1 MLNSPKKLR
10 NNYKKSPTESGSV
23 INIYCLL
30 VRLRHNG
37 FDSFTAER
45 HDDSCLCEHVI
56 GRVSAV
62 VQCRFRIVIIF
73 GNEDFGNTGEAD
85 VEGTAFA
92 WKPDY
97 IELGTGRNFSPGVMQ
112 SVDFGMDHERVFV
125 RLEFVVAYEFPG
137 ICIEQIVS
145 EELFFTCVGDSF
157 VVKSGGCTVVS
168 GADNASVSA
177 DKNGAHLR
185 VLVFGKACLGTH
197 HLRIDFV
204 AKLCSRTI
212 HAKKYRQNFNG
223 ELFLNLVSMEK
234 SNHFGKVYLIGAGPG
249 DPGLLTVRGKSIL
262 EKADVVVYDRL
273 VSPGV
278 LSLCNPDAKMVDV
291 GKMPT
296 HHKVKQS
303 EINKLLVK
311 FAVEM
316 PGATIARLKGGDPFV
331 FGRGG
336 EEALELV
343 SAGVEF
349 EIVPGVTSAIAV
361 PAYAGIPVSHRG
373 IATSFHIITGH
384 EKLDERTLAGSL
396 QTRDERNVIP
406 ATEPESLSSK
416 PLGLDFEALARCP
429 GTLIFLMGIA
439 NMDFI
444 AHRLMECGKD
454 PKTPLAFIEKG
465 TTPKQRTVMATLET
479 AGETIVREN
488 VTAPAIT
495 IMGGVVELGKTL
507 AWKKNLPLSG
517 KRLVVTRAAK
527 QASGITARLTALG
540 AEVIE
545 TPMIETRTL
554 DCPLVM
560 RHPEPVAAL
569 ASHVIA
575 SPEGAWQSRSADFN
589 SLANFDILA
598 FTSTNGVESFFKQLF
613 DAGYD
618 VRVLAG
624 KKIAS
629 VGKITEKK
637 LLEYGIRCDY
647 VPEDHTGEG
656 LGMLLRSILDER
668 TLVNSLQTRDERDVM
683 AQAHDSIGSAMPVCE
698 QPVTALASHVMAS
711 EQSERGNPLDESRI
725 LLLQGNLADDTLL
738 KLLPKA
744 TRWVVYETLPVAE
757 LPEWKREAVASAD
770 AVVFAS
776 TSAVENFVNLM
787 SNVKACHSERSE
799 ESSASMGPS
808 LVELAQDDFIK
819 KSPHTSFCIGR
830 MTESAARKHGFN
842 TVTSDETTMDSLVK
856 KIVEYYT
863 TSPNH

>member
-1 MLNSPKKLR
+1 MK
-10 NNYKKSPTESGSV
+10 E
-23 INIYCLL
+23 
-30 VRLRHNG
+30 
-37 FDSFTAER
+37 
-45 HDDSCLCEHVI
+45 
-56 GRVSAV
+56 
-62 VQCRFRIVIIF
+62 
-73 GNEDFGNTGEAD
+73 NTG
-85 VEGTAFA
+85 
-92 WKPDY
+92 
-97 IELGTGRNFSPGVMQ
+97 
-112 SVDFGMDHERVFV
+112 
-125 RLEFVVAYEFPG
+125 
-137 ICIEQIVS
+137 
-145 EELFFTCVGDSF
+145 
-157 VVKSGGCTVVS
+157 
-168 GADNASVSA
+168 
-177 DKNGAHLR
+177 
-185 VLVFGKACLGTH
+185 
-197 HLRIDFV
+197 
-204 AKLCSRTI
+204 
-212 HAKKYRQNFNG
+212 KK
-223 ELFLNLVSMEK
+223 
-234 SNHFGKVYLIGAGPG
+234 GKVYLIGAGPG
-249 DPGLLTVRGKSIL
+249 DPGLLTLRGKSVL

-273 VSPGV
+273 VSPAILGF
-278 LSLCNPDAKMVDV
+278 CNPKAKMVDV

-303 EINKLLVK
+303 EINKLLVQ
-311 FAVEM
+311 FASEM
-316 PGATIARLKGGDPFV
+316 PNATIARLKGGDPFV

-343 SAGVEF
+343 AADVEF
-349 EIVPGVTSAIAV
+349 EVVPGITSAISV

-384 EKLDERTLAGSL
+384 EKEVDSRKSEVGSG
-396 QTRDERNVIP
+396 EVIG
-406 ATEPESLSSK
+406 ACHCEPCKGDAISRGNLS
-416 PLGLDFEALARCP
+416 LDFETLAHCP

-444 AHRLMECGKD
+444 ARRLMECGKD

-465 TTPKQRTVMATLET
+465 TTPYQRTVMATLET

-554 DCPLVM
+554 ECPYVM
-560 RHPEPVAAL
+560 AQAHDSIGSAMPVCEQPVTAL

-575 SPEGAWQSRSADFN
+575 SPEGARQSSPADFS

-598 FTSTNGVESFFKQLF
+598 FTSTNGVESFFKLLLASGN
-613 DAGYD
+613 DI
-618 VRVLAG
+618 RILAG

-656 LGMLLRSILDER
+656 LGKLLA
-668 TLVNSLQTRDERDVM
+668 TL
-683 AQAHDSIGSAMPVCE
+683 PVD
-698 QPVTALASHVMAS
+698 H
-711 EQSERGNPLDESRI
+711 SRI

-744 TRWVVYETLPVAE
+744 TRWVVYETLPVVE

-776 TSAVENFVNLM
+776 TSAVENFIAATSDVIP
-787 SNVKACHSERSE
+787 AQAGI
-799 ESSASMGPS
+799 SSR
-808 LVELAQDDFIK
+808 LA
-819 KSPHTSFCIGR
+819 FCIGR
-830 MTESAARKHGFN
+830 MTESAARKHGFE

-856 KIVEYYT
+856 KIAEYY
-863 TSPNH
+863 SK

>member
-1 MLNSPKKLR
+1 
-10 NNYKKSPTESGSV
+10 
-23 INIYCLL
+23 
-30 VRLRHNG
+30 
-37 FDSFTAER
+37 
-45 HDDSCLCEHVI
+45 
-56 GRVSAV
+56 
-62 VQCRFRIVIIF
+62 
-73 GNEDFGNTGEAD
+73 
-85 VEGTAFA
+85 
-92 WKPDY
+92 
-97 IELGTGRNFSPGVMQ
+97 
-112 SVDFGMDHERVFV
+112 
-125 RLEFVVAYEFPG
+125 
-137 ICIEQIVS
+137 
-145 EELFFTCVGDSF
+145 
-157 VVKSGGCTVVS
+157 
-168 GADNASVSA
+168 
-177 DKNGAHLR
+177 
-185 VLVFGKACLGTH
+185 
-197 HLRIDFV
+197 
-204 AKLCSRTI
+204 
-212 HAKKYRQNFNG
+212 
-223 ELFLNLVSMEK
+223 MEN

-278 LSLCNPDAKMVDV
+278 LSLCNPKAKMVDV

-311 FAVEM
+311 FALEM
-316 PGATIARLKGGDPFV
+316 PGATVARLKGGDPFV

-343 SAGVEF
+343 AAGVEF
-349 EIVPGVTSAIAV
+349 EVVPGVTSAIAV

-384 EKLDERTLAGSL
+384 EKEVDSRKSEVGS
-396 QTRDERNVIP
+396 DSVI
-406 ATEPESLSSK
+406 LSEVRSTKSK
-416 PLGLDFEALARCP
+416 DPSQNLSLDFENLAKCQ

-444 AHRLMECGKD
+444 ARRLIECGKD

-465 TTPKQRTVMATLET
+465 TTPNQRTVMATLET

-527 QASGITARLTALG
+527 QSSGITARLTALG

-545 TPMIETRTL
+545 SPMIETRSLEKPQTV
-554 DCPLVM
+554 C
-560 RHPEPVAAL
+560 HPERSTV
-569 ASHVIA
+569 
-575 SPEGAWQSRSADFN
+575 GAESKDPGLQGSVDFK

-613 DAGYD
+613 AAGYD

-637 LLEYGIRCDY
+637 LLEFGIRCDY

-656 LGMLLRSILDER
+656 LGLLLRDVVDKCEHVILSEER
-668 TLVNSLQTRDERDVM
+668 SSESKDLV
-683 AQAHDSIGSAMPVCE
+683 
-698 QPVTALASHVMAS
+698 
-711 EQSERGNPLDESRI
+711 ESRI

-744 TRWVVYETLPVAE
+744 TRWTVYETLPVAE
-757 LPEWKREAVASAD
+757 LPDWKREAIASAD
-770 AVVFAS
+770 AIVFAS
-776 TSAVENFVNLM
+776 SSAVENF
-787 SNVKACHSERSE
+787 AQI
-799 ESSASMGPS
+799 SSLSS
-808 LVELAQDDFIK
+808 FVSRL
-819 KSPHTSFCIGR
+819 SFCIGR
-830 MTESAARKHGFN
+830 MTEASAKKHGFE

-863 TSPNH
+863 MGENA

>member
-1 MLNSPKKLR
+1 
-10 NNYKKSPTESGSV
+10 
-23 INIYCLL
+23 
-30 VRLRHNG
+30 
-37 FDSFTAER
+37 
-45 HDDSCLCEHVI
+45 
-56 GRVSAV
+56 
-62 VQCRFRIVIIF
+62 
-73 GNEDFGNTGEAD
+73 
-85 VEGTAFA
+85 
-92 WKPDY
+92 
-97 IELGTGRNFSPGVMQ
+97 
-112 SVDFGMDHERVFV
+112 
-125 RLEFVVAYEFPG
+125 
-137 ICIEQIVS
+137 
-145 EELFFTCVGDSF
+145 
-157 VVKSGGCTVVS
+157 
-168 GADNASVSA
+168 
-177 DKNGAHLR
+177 
-185 VLVFGKACLGTH
+185 
-197 HLRIDFV
+197 
-204 AKLCSRTI
+204 
-212 HAKKYRQNFNG
+212 
-223 ELFLNLVSMEK
+223 MEK

-262 EKADVVVYDRL
+262 GKADVVVYDRL
-273 VSPGV
+273 VSPAILGM
-278 LSLCNPDAKMVDV
+278 CNSKAKMVDV

-303 EINKLLVK
+303 EINKLLVQ
-311 FAVEM
+311 FACEM

-343 SAGVEF
+343 AAGVEF
-349 EIVPGVTSAIAV
+349 EVVPGVTSAIAV

-384 EKLDERTLAGSL
+384 EKL
-396 QTRDERNVIP
+396 DERNVIP

-444 AHRLMECGKD
+444 ARRLMECGKE

-495 IMGGVVELGKTL
+495 IMGGVVELGKIL

-527 QASGITARLTALG
+527 QSSGITARLTALG

-545 TPMIETRTL
+545 TPMIETRSL

-560 RHPEPVAAL
+560 RHPE
-569 ASHVIA
+569 
-575 SPEGAWQSRSADFN
+575 RSTEDAKSKDPDQNCYANF
-589 SLANFDILA
+589 STLANFDILA
-598 FTSTNGVESFFKQLF
+598 FTSTNGVESFFKLLF
-613 DAGYD
+613 AAGYD

-647 VPEDHTGEG
+647 VPEDHTDEG
-656 LGMLLRSILDER
+656 LGKLL
-668 TLVNSLQTRDERDVM
+668 
-683 AQAHDSIGSAMPVCE
+683 A
-698 QPVTALASHVMAS
+698 ALIP
-711 EQSERGNPLDESRI
+711 QSTEGATSYPIPRI

-738 KLLPKA
+738 KLLPQA
-744 TRWVVYETLPVAE
+744 TRWVVYETLPVTE
-757 LPEWKREAVASAD
+757 LPEWKCEAVKSAD

-776 TSAVENFVNLM
+776 SSAVENFVKRM
-787 SNVKACHSERSE
+787 PQSTP
-799 ESSASMGPS
+799 SMKLRVNSRATSCLEAP
-808 LVELAQDDFIK
+808 QTR
-819 KSPHTSFCIGR
+819 PRTSFCIGR
-830 MTESAARKHGFN
+830 MTESAARKHGFE

-856 KIVEYYT
+856 KIAEYYT
-863 TSPNH
+863 KT

>member
-1 MLNSPKKLR
+1 
-10 NNYKKSPTESGSV
+10 
-23 INIYCLL
+23 
-30 VRLRHNG
+30 
-37 FDSFTAER
+37 
-45 HDDSCLCEHVI
+45 
-56 GRVSAV
+56 
-62 VQCRFRIVIIF
+62 
-73 GNEDFGNTGEAD
+73 
-85 VEGTAFA
+85 
-92 WKPDY
+92 
-97 IELGTGRNFSPGVMQ
+97 
-112 SVDFGMDHERVFV
+112 
-125 RLEFVVAYEFPG
+125 
-137 ICIEQIVS
+137 
-145 EELFFTCVGDSF
+145 
-157 VVKSGGCTVVS
+157 
-168 GADNASVSA
+168 
-177 DKNGAHLR
+177 
-185 VLVFGKACLGTH
+185 
-197 HLRIDFV
+197 
-204 AKLCSRTI
+204 
-212 HAKKYRQNFNG
+212 
-223 ELFLNLVSMEK
+223 MEN

-278 LSLCNPDAKMVDV
+278 LSLCNPKAKMVDV

-316 PGATIARLKGGDPFV
+316 PGATVARLKGGDPFV

-343 SAGVEF
+343 DAGVEF
-349 EIVPGVTSAIAV
+349 EVVPGVTSAIAV

-384 EKLDERTLAGSL
+384 EKEKSVVDPIAAL
-396 QTRDERNVIP
+396 QGDCHSGAEGDRIQCN
-406 ATEPESLSSK
+406 LS
-416 PLGLDFEALARCP
+416 LDFETLAKCQ

-444 AHRLMECGKD
+444 ARRLIECGKD

-465 TTPKQRTVMATLET
+465 TTPNQRTVMATLET
-479 AGETIVREN
+479 VGETIVREN

-527 QASGITARLTALG
+527 QSSGITARLTAIG

-545 TPMIETRTL
+545 TPMIETRDVFPCCYAGL
-554 DCPLVM
+554 RSGISNSSENKVA
-560 RHPEPVAAL
+560 EPVEFEDL
-569 ASHVIA
+569 K
-575 SPEGAWQSRSADFN
+575 
-589 SLANFDILA
+589 NFDILA

-613 DAGYD
+613 AAGYD

-656 LGMLLRSILDER
+656 LGMLLRNILDER
-668 TLVNSLQTRDERDVM
+668 CSTNSQT
-683 AQAHDSIGSAMPVCE
+683 
-698 QPVTALASHVMAS
+698 LASS
-711 EQSERGNPLDESRI
+711 LSLSKGTEFTNLDESRI

-744 TRWVVYETLPVAE
+744 IRWTVYETLPVAE
-757 LPEWKREAVASAD
+757 LPDWKREAIVSAD

-776 TSAVENFVNLM
+776 TSAVENFVKLTPQ
-787 SNVKACHSERSE
+787 
-799 ESSASMGPS
+799 SAEGTTSR
-808 LVELAQDDFIK
+808 LT
-819 KSPHTSFCIGR
+819 PHTSFCIGR
-830 MTESAARKHGFN
+830 ITEFAASKYGFE

-863 TSPNH
+863 MGENA

>member
-1 MLNSPKKLR
+1 
-10 NNYKKSPTESGSV
+10 
-23 INIYCLL
+23 
-30 VRLRHNG
+30 
-37 FDSFTAER
+37 
-45 HDDSCLCEHVI
+45 
-56 GRVSAV
+56 
-62 VQCRFRIVIIF
+62 
-73 GNEDFGNTGEAD
+73 
-85 VEGTAFA
+85 
-92 WKPDY
+92 
-97 IELGTGRNFSPGVMQ
+97 
-112 SVDFGMDHERVFV
+112 
-125 RLEFVVAYEFPG
+125 
-137 ICIEQIVS
+137 
-145 EELFFTCVGDSF
+145 
-157 VVKSGGCTVVS
+157 
-168 GADNASVSA
+168 
-177 DKNGAHLR
+177 
-185 VLVFGKACLGTH
+185 
-197 HLRIDFV
+197 
-204 AKLCSRTI
+204 
-212 HAKKYRQNFNG
+212 
-223 ELFLNLVSMEK
+223 MEN

-278 LSLCNPDAKMVDV
+278 LSLCNPKAKMVDV

-316 PGATIARLKGGDPFV
+316 PGATVARLKGGDPFV

-343 SAGVEF
+343 AAGVEF
-349 EIVPGVTSAIAV
+349 EVVPGVTSAIAV

-384 EKLDERTLAGSL
+384 EKEKSVVDPIAAL
-396 QTRDERNVIP
+396 QGDCHSGAEGDRIQCN
-406 ATEPESLSSK
+406 LS
-416 PLGLDFEALARCP
+416 LDFETLAKCQ

-444 AHRLMECGKD
+444 ARRLIECGKD

-465 TTPKQRTVMATLET
+465 TTPNQRTVMATLET

-507 AWKKNLPLSG
+507 AWKKNLPLSS

-527 QASGITARLTALG
+527 QSSGITARLTALG

-545 TPMIETRTL
+545 TPMIETRNVL
-554 DCPLVM
+554 PYCHAELPSCIANSSENKVA
-560 RHPEPVAAL
+560 EPVEFEDL
-569 ASHVIA
+569 K
-575 SPEGAWQSRSADFN
+575 
-589 SLANFDILA
+589 NFDILA

-613 DAGYD
+613 VAGYD

-637 LLEYGIRCDY
+637 LLEFGIRCDY

-656 LGMLLRSILDER
+656 LGLL
-668 TLVNSLQTRDERDVM
+668 LQKVV
-683 AQAHDSIGSAMPVCE
+683 G
-698 QPVTALASHVMAS
+698 
-711 EQSERGNPLDESRI
+711 DESRV

-744 TRWVVYETLPVAE
+744 TRWIVYETLPVAE
-757 LPEWKREAVASAD
+757 LPDWKREAIASAD
-770 AVVFAS
+770 AIVFAS
-776 TSAVENFVNLM
+776 SSAVENF
-787 SNVKACHSERSE
+787 AQI
-799 ESSASMGPS
+799 SSLSS
-808 LVELAQDDFIK
+808 FVSRL
-819 KSPHTSFCIGR
+819 SFCIGR
-830 MTESAARKHGFN
+830 MTEASAKKHGFE

-863 TSPNH
+863 MGENA

>member
-1 MLNSPKKLR
+1 M
-10 NNYKKSPTESGSV
+10 SG
-23 INIYCLL
+23 
-30 VRLRHNG
+30 
-37 FDSFTAER
+37 
-45 HDDSCLCEHVI
+45 
-56 GRVSAV
+56 
-62 VQCRFRIVIIF
+62 
-73 GNEDFGNTGEAD
+73 
-85 VEGTAFA
+85 
-92 WKPDY
+92 
-97 IELGTGRNFSPGVMQ
+97 
-112 SVDFGMDHERVFV
+112 
-125 RLEFVVAYEFPG
+125 
-137 ICIEQIVS
+137 
-145 EELFFTCVGDSF
+145 
-157 VVKSGGCTVVS
+157 
-168 GADNASVSA
+168 
-177 DKNGAHLR
+177 
-185 VLVFGKACLGTH
+185 
-197 HLRIDFV
+197 
-204 AKLCSRTI
+204 
-212 HAKKYRQNFNG
+212 
-223 ELFLNLVSMEK
+223 
-234 SNHFGKVYLIGAGPG
+234 FGKVYLIGAGPG
-249 DPGLLTVRGKSIL
+249 DPGLLTLRGKEII

-273 VSPGV
+273 VSPAILGF
-278 LSLCNPDAKMVDV
+278 CNPKAKMVDV

-303 EINKLLVK
+303 EINKLLVQ
-311 FAVEM
+311 FAGEF
-316 PGATIARLKGGDPFV
+316 PGGVIARLKGGDPFV

-343 SAGVEF
+343 AAGVQF
-349 EIVPGVTSAIAV
+349 EVVPGITSAISV

-384 EKLDERTLAGSL
+384 EKLDERTLASSL
-396 QTRDERNVIP
+396 QTRDERDVN
-406 ATEPESLSSK
+406 LS
-416 PLGLDFEALARCP
+416 LDFETLAKCP

-444 AHRLMECGKD
+444 AKRLMECGKD

-465 TTPKQRTVMATLET
+465 TTPYQRTVTATLET
-479 AGETIVREN
+479 AGETIIREN

-495 IMGGVVELGKTL
+495 IMGGVVELGKSL

-545 TPMIETRTL
+545 TPMIETR
-554 DCPLVM
+554 D
-560 RHPEPVAAL
+560 
-569 ASHVIA
+569 VIPA
-575 SPEGAWQSRSADFN
+575 HSAGSGQTPAGISSADFS

-613 DAGYD
+613 AAGFD

-656 LGMLLRSILDER
+656 LGKL
-668 TLVNSLQTRDERDVM
+668 
-683 AQAHDSIGSAMPVCE
+683 
-698 QPVTALASHVMAS
+698 LASL
-711 EQSERGNPLDESRI
+711 PLDNSRI

-757 LPEWKREAVASAD
+757 LPEWKREAVAVAD

-776 TSAVENFVNLM
+776 TSAVENFCAVIP
-787 SNVKACHSERSE
+787 AE
-799 ESSASMGPS
+799 AG
-808 LVELAQDDFIK
+808 I
-819 KSPHTSFCIGR
+819 SPRTSFCIGR
-830 MTESAARKHGFN
+830 MTESAARTHGFE

-856 KIVEYYT
+856 KIAEYYAGEGA
-863 TSPNH
+863 

>member
-1 MLNSPKKLR
+1 
-10 NNYKKSPTESGSV
+10 
-23 INIYCLL
+23 
-30 VRLRHNG
+30 
-37 FDSFTAER
+37 
-45 HDDSCLCEHVI
+45 
-56 GRVSAV
+56 
-62 VQCRFRIVIIF
+62 
-73 GNEDFGNTGEAD
+73 
-85 VEGTAFA
+85 
-92 WKPDY
+92 
-97 IELGTGRNFSPGVMQ
+97 
-112 SVDFGMDHERVFV
+112 
-125 RLEFVVAYEFPG
+125 
-137 ICIEQIVS
+137 
-145 EELFFTCVGDSF
+145 
-157 VVKSGGCTVVS
+157 
-168 GADNASVSA
+168 
-177 DKNGAHLR
+177 
-185 VLVFGKACLGTH
+185 
-197 HLRIDFV
+197 
-204 AKLCSRTI
+204 
-212 HAKKYRQNFNG
+212 
-223 ELFLNLVSMEK
+223 MEN

-278 LSLCNPDAKMVDV
+278 LSLCNPKAKMVDV

-316 PGATIARLKGGDPFV
+316 PGATVARLKGGDPFV

-343 SAGVEF
+343 AAGVEF
-349 EIVPGVTSAIAV
+349 EVVPGVTSAIAV

-384 EKLDERTLAGSL
+384 EKEKSVVDPIAAL
-396 QTRDERNVIP
+396 QGDCHSGAEGDRIQCN
-406 ATEPESLSSK
+406 LS
-416 PLGLDFEALARCP
+416 LDFETLAKCQ

-444 AHRLMECGKD
+444 ARRLIECGKD

-465 TTPKQRTVMATLET
+465 TTPNQRTVMATLET

-527 QASGITARLTALG
+527 QSSGITARLTALG

-545 TPMIETRTL
+545 TPMIETRDVFPCCHAGL
-554 DCPLVM
+554 RSGIANSSENKVA
-560 RHPEPVAAL
+560 EPVEFEDL
-569 ASHVIA
+569 K
-575 SPEGAWQSRSADFN
+575 
-589 SLANFDILA
+589 NFDILA

-613 DAGYD
+613 AAGYD

-656 LGMLLRSILDER
+656 LGLL
-668 TLVNSLQTRDERDVM
+668 LQKVV
-683 AQAHDSIGSAMPVCE
+683 G
-698 QPVTALASHVMAS
+698 
-711 EQSERGNPLDESRI
+711 DESRV

-744 TRWVVYETLPVAE
+744 TRWIVYETLPIAE
-757 LPEWKREAVASAD
+757 LPDWKREAIASAD

-776 TSAVENFVNLM
+776 SSAVENFSSIV
-787 SNVKACHSERSE
+787 STHSEN
-799 ESSASMGPS
+799 ASR
-808 LVELAQDDFIK
+808 L
-819 KSPHTSFCIGR
+819 SFCIGR
-830 MTESAARKHGFN
+830 MTEASAKKHGFE

-863 TSPNH
+863 MGENA

>member
-1 MLNSPKKLR
+1 MKENS
-10 NNYKKSPTESGSV
+10 
-23 INIYCLL
+23 
-30 VRLRHNG
+30 
-37 FDSFTAER
+37 
-45 HDDSCLCEHVI
+45 
-56 GRVSAV
+56 
-62 VQCRFRIVIIF
+62 
-73 GNEDFGNTGEAD
+73 
-85 VEGTAFA
+85 
-92 WKPDY
+92 
-97 IELGTGRNFSPGVMQ
+97 
-112 SVDFGMDHERVFV
+112 
-125 RLEFVVAYEFPG
+125 
-137 ICIEQIVS
+137 
-145 EELFFTCVGDSF
+145 
-157 VVKSGGCTVVS
+157 
-168 GADNASVSA
+168 
-177 DKNGAHLR
+177 
-185 VLVFGKACLGTH
+185 
-197 HLRIDFV
+197 
-204 AKLCSRTI
+204 
-212 HAKKYRQNFNG
+212 
-223 ELFLNLVSMEK
+223 
-234 SNHFGKVYLIGAGPG
+234 GKVYLIGAGPG
-249 DPGLLTVRGKSIL
+249 DPGLLTLRGKSVL

-273 VSPGV
+273 VSPAILGF
-278 LSLCNPDAKMVDV
+278 CNPKAKMVDV

-303 EINKLLVK
+303 EINKLLVL
-311 FAVEM
+311 FASEF
-316 PGATIARLKGGDPFV
+316 PGGVIARLKGGDPFV

-343 SAGVEF
+343 AAGVEF
-349 EIVPGVTSAIAV
+349 EVVPGITSAISV

-384 EKLDERTLAGSL
+384 EKEVDSRKLEVGSG
-396 QTRDERNVIP
+396 EVIG
-406 ATEPESLSSK
+406 ACHCEPCKGDAISSGNLS
-416 PLGLDFEALARCP
+416 LDFDALAHCP

-444 AHRLMECGKD
+444 AKRLMECGKD

-465 TTPKQRTVMATLET
+465 TTPYQRTVMATLET

-554 DCPLVM
+554 ERPLVF
-560 RHPEPVAAL
+560 
-569 ASHVIA
+569 A
-575 SPEGAWQSRSADFN
+575 SPEGARQSRPADFN

-598 FTSTNGVESFFKQLF
+598 FTSTNGVESFFKQLLASGN
-613 DAGYD
+613 DI
-618 VRVLAG
+618 RILAG

-656 LGMLLRSILDER
+656 LGKL
-668 TLVNSLQTRDERDVM
+668 
-683 AQAHDSIGSAMPVCE
+683 
-698 QPVTALASHVMAS
+698 LASLCKSTKDACVIAS
-711 EQSERGNPLDESRI
+711 EQGERGNLIEESRI

-738 KLLPKA
+738 KLLPQA

-776 TSAVENFVNLM
+776 TSAVENF
-787 SNVKACHSERSE
+787 
-799 ESSASMGPS
+799 
-808 LVELAQDDFIK
+808 IK
-819 KSPHTSFCIGR
+819 MTNARPHTSFCIGR
-830 MTESAARKHGFN
+830 MTESAARKHGFE